1 MWLHGIVFN
10 PESLRANET
19 NKKKM
24 KEKEKRGPVNFAGPG
39 VSICALQEASLGGLF
54 SWM

>member
-19 NKKKM
+19 NKKE
-24 KEKEKRGPVNFAGPG
+24 KEREKRGPVNSAGAG
-39 VSICALQEASLGGLF
+39 VSICAWQEASLGGLF